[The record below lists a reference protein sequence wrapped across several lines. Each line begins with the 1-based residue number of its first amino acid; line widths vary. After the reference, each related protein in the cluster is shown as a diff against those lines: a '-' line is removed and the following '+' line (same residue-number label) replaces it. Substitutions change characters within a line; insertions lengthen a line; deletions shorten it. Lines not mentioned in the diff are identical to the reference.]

1 MPTLTALILLLIGVL
16 APLEQADSAGASLKI
31 LWSKPVEA
39 GRRAPGVILTNRIK
53 SPDGSIGFLATG
65 GLITAPDESGLG
77 PVIPLNNLKTK
88 DRIILTTA
96 QGKENTFWLGGL
108 INQRSYVPG
117 GDISDAYLAKI
128 DNQGRLIDEH
138 IYKSWVNFRGIR
150 DLLPLDSGEIVVAD
164 NNWLAKVADNG
175 RIVWEKK
182 FQREKNTALSRIG
195 DRIIVA
201 VIEGDVAG
209 GKEKYQDNVVVRV
222 LAADGKPLATRVIR
236 SGINEEKPGHFGNLQ
251 ITKSSDDAVYVSS
264 NWVDLFNAKPI
275 EISKISK
282 DGNTIWRK
290 ELVHSISQN
299 PNKTWISCKPALTV
313 LANGDLLVACAIK
326 DETFIYR
333 LDANTGGTNV
343 KSVALPKCYESRPA
357 SLFLSQRKNGE
368 IWLFGSRPGNNVA
381 ASCTWLGELLLE

>member
-1 MPTLTALILLLIGVL
+1 MPTMAALILLLIGVL
-16 APLEQADSAGASLKI
+16 IPLEQATAAGASLRV
-31 LWSKPVEA
+31 LWSKPIPA
-39 GRRAPGVILTNRIK
+39 GPQSGALILSERIRNT
-53 SPDGSIGFLATG
+53 DGSLAFVTTG
-65 GLITAPDESGLG
+65 GLMTAPDESGPG
-77 PVIPLNNLKTK
+77 PVTPWRSKNGRVLVI
-88 DRIILTTA
+88 A

-138 IYKSWVNFRGIR
+138 IYKSWVSFRGIR
-150 DLLPLDSGEIVVAD
+150 DLLPLDSGEVVVAD
-164 NNWLAKVADNG
+164 NNWLAQVADNG

-201 VIEGDVAG
+201 AIEGDLAG

-222 LAADGKPLATRVIR
+222 LAVDGKSLATRNIR
-236 SGINEEKPGHFGNLQ
+236 SGINEEEIGHFGNLQ

-299 PNKTWISCKPALTV
+299 SYKTWVSCKPALTV
-313 LANGDLLVACAIK
+313 LADGDLLVACAIR
-326 DETFIYR
+326 DEIFIYR
-333 LDANTGGTNV
+333 LDAKTGGMNV
-343 KSVALPKCYESRPA
+343 KSTALPHCYESRPA
-357 SLFLSQRKNGE
+357 SLFLTQRQDGK

-381 ASCTWLGELLLE
+381 ASCTWLGELMLK

>member
-1 MPTLTALILLLIGVL
+1 MPTMTALILLLIGVL
-16 APLEQADSAGASLKI
+16 IPLEQVTAAGASLRV
-31 LWSKPVEA
+31 LWSKPIPA
-39 GRRAPGVILTNRIK
+39 GPQSGALILSERIRNT
-53 SPDGSIGFLATG
+53 DGSLAFVATG
-65 GLITAPDESGLG
+65 GLMTAPDESGPG
-77 PVIPLNNLKTK
+77 PVTPWRSKNGRVLVI
-88 DRIILTTA
+88 A

-138 IYKSWVNFRGIR
+138 IYKSWVSFRGIR
-150 DLLPLDSGEIVVAD
+150 DLLPLDSGEVVVAD
-164 NNWLAKVADNG
+164 NNWLAQVADNG

-201 VIEGDVAG
+201 AIEGDLAG

-222 LAADGKPLATRVIR
+222 LAVDGKSLATRNIR
-236 SGINEEKPGHFGNLQ
+236 SGINEEEIGHFGNLQ

-299 PNKTWISCKPALTV
+299 SNKTWVSCKPALTV
-313 LANGDLLVACAIK
+313 LADGDLLVACAIR
-326 DETFIYR
+326 DEIFIYR
-333 LDANTGGTNV
+333 LDAKTGGMNV
-343 KSVALPKCYESRPA
+343 KSTALPHCYESHPA
-357 SLFLSQRKNGE
+357 SLFLTQRQDGK

-381 ASCTWLGELLLE
+381 ASCTWLGELMLK